1 MTTVALD
8 ASALMAPVEL
18 DVRLFEELDWL
29 LGEVELVVPE
39 AVCAELDRLAAGA
52 GEAARAARV
61 GSDLAE
67 RGRTVDT
74 NEQNGDD
81 ALLAL
86 ATAGEAECEAEYVVT
101 TDRPLRDR
109 LLSAG
114 VPVIET
120 RGRTTLEI
128 TEP

>member
-8 ASALMAPVEL
+8 ASALMAPVER
-18 DVRLFEELDWL
+18 DVRLFEELDRL
-29 LGEVELVVPE
+29 LGDVEVVVPG
-39 AVCAELDRLAAGA
+39 AVHAELDRLAAGA
-52 GEAARAARV
+52 SEEARAARV
-61 GSDLAE
+61 GSDLAQ

-74 NEQNGDD
+74 NERNGDD

-86 ATAGEAECEAEYVVT
+86 ATSGGTEYVVT

-120 RGRTTLEI
+120 RGRTRLAI

>member
-8 ASALMAPVEL
+8 ASALMAPVER
-18 DVRLFEELDWL
+18 DVRLFEELDRL
-29 LGEVELVVPE
+29 LGNVEAVVPG
-39 AVCAELDRLAAGA
+39 AVHAELDRLAAGA
-52 GEAARAARV
+52 SEEARAARV
-61 GSDLAE
+61 GSDLAQ

-74 NEQNGDD
+74 NERNGDD

-86 ATAGEAECEAEYVVT
+86 ATSGGTEYVVT

-120 RGRTTLEI
+120 RGRTRLTI

>member
-86 ATAGEAECEAEYVVT
+86 ATTGEAEYVVT

-114 VPVIET
+114 VPVVET
-120 RGRTTLEI
+120 RGRTRLEI
-128 TEP
+128 REP

>member
-8 ASALMAPVEL
+8 ASALMAPVERDL
-18 DVRLFEELDWL
+18 RLFD
-29 LGEVELVVPE
+29 
-39 AVCAELDRLAAGA
+39 ELDRLLGEMDLLVPDAVQSELARLSTGS

-74 NEQNGDD
+74 NESNGDD

-86 ATAGEAECEAEYVVT
+86 AEAEEAEYVVT

-120 RGRTTLEI
+120 RGRTRLEI

>member
-8 ASALMAPVEL
+8 ASALMAPVER
-18 DVRLFEELDWL
+18 DVRLFEELDRL
-29 LGEVELVVPE
+29 LGDVEAVVPG
-39 AVCAELDRLAAGA
+39 AVHAELDRLATGA
-52 GEAARAARV
+52 SEEARAARV

-74 NEQNGDD
+74 NERNGDD

-86 ATAGEAECEAEYVVT
+86 ATSGGTEYVVT

-120 RGRTTLEI
+120 RGRTRLTI

>member
-1 MTTVALD
+1 
-8 ASALMAPVEL
+8 
-18 DVRLFEELDWL
+18 
-29 LGEVELVVPE
+29 
-39 AVCAELDRLAAGA
+39 LAQ
-52 GEAARAARV
+52 
-61 GSDLAE
+61 

-74 NEQNGDD
+74 NERNGDD

-86 ATAGEAECEAEYVVT
+86 ATSGGTEYVVT

-120 RGRTTLEI
+120 RGRTRLTI

>member
-1 MTTVALD
+1 MALD

-18 DVRLFEELDWL
+18 DLRLFDELDRL
-29 LGEVELVVPE
+29 LGEVDLLVPD
-39 AVCAELDRLAAGA
+39 AVRAELDRLAAGA

-61 GSDLAE
+61 GTDLAE
-67 RGRTVDT
+67 RCREVET
-74 NEQNGDD
+74 NEENGDD
-81 ALLAL
+81 ALLSL
-86 ATAGEAECEAEYVVT
+86 ATADEAEYVVT

-120 RGRTTLEI
+120 RGRTRLEI
-128 TEP
+128 TES

>member
-86 ATAGEAECEAEYVVT
+86 ATAGEAEYVVT

>member
-18 DVRLFEELDWL
+18 DLRLFDELDRL
-29 LGEVELVVPE
+29 LGEVDVVVPD
-39 AVCAELDRLAAGA
+39 AVLAELDRLAAGA

-61 GSDLAE
+61 GTDLAQ

-74 NEQNGDD
+74 NERTGDD
-81 ALLAL
+81 ALVAL
-86 ATAGEAECEAEYVVT
+86 AEAGAAEYVVT
-101 TDRPLRDR
+101 VDRPLRDR

-114 VPVIET
+114 VPVVET
-120 RGRTTLEI
+120 RGRTRLEI
-128 TEP
+128 REP

>member
-86 ATAGEAECEAEYVVT
+86 ATADEAEYVVT

>member
-8 ASALMAPVEL
+8 ASALMAPVER
-18 DVRLFEELDWL
+18 DVRLFEELDRL
-29 LGEVELVVPE
+29 LGEVDLLIPE
-39 AVCAELDRLAAGA
+39 AVCAELDRLATGA
-52 GEAARAARV
+52 SAEAAAAQV

-74 NEQNGDD
+74 SERDGDD
-81 ALLAL
+81 ALVAL
-86 ATAGEAECEAEYVVT
+86 ATAGETEYVVT

-109 LLSAG
+109 LLAAG
-114 VPVIET
+114 VPVVET
-120 RGRTTLEI
+120 RGRTRLEI

>member
-18 DVRLFEELDWL
+18 DLRLFEELERL
-29 LGEVELVVPE
+29 FGEVDLVVPA

-52 GEAARAARV
+52 STEAEAARV
-61 GSDLAE
+61 GSDLSQ

-74 NEQNGDD
+74 NEQTGDD
-81 ALLAL
+81 ALVAL
-86 ATAGEAECEAEYVVT
+86 ATSGEAEYVVT

-109 LLSAG
+109 LLNAG
-114 VPVIET
+114 VPVVET
-120 RGRTTLEI
+120 RGRTRLDI

>member
-8 ASALMAPVEL
+8 ASALMAPVERNL
-18 DVRLFEELDWL
+18 RLFEELDRL
-29 LGEVELVVPE
+29 LGEVELVVPRV
-39 AVCAELDRLAAGA
+39 VCAELDRLAAGA
-52 GEAARAARV
+52 STEATAARV

-74 NEQNGDD
+74 SERNGDD

-86 ATAGEAECEAEYVVT
+86 GEAGEAGYVVT

-109 LLSAG
+109 LLAAG

-120 RGRTTLEI
+120 RGRTRLEV